1 MDKQIITAEE
11 FRKALRSTQSPARML
26 GDFYLTKNDTSQVGI
41 AISGEASID
50 PVNMTAKVPI
60 STEDLDRVNHV
71 VVQNGIKLAYYE
83 RNPVVLY
90 NHGESGVTEAIALSK
105 RDNEPLA
112 IEIQDGQTYAT
123 AFFNPRLPLS
133 VQYFALVEE
142 KFLRSASVGISP
154 IVVSKGYT
162 NSGEEVLF
170 IEECVLNEWSWV
182 TLPCNPFANIEHK
195 NLSICRE
202 LRDLQ
207 SETANRILT
216 KGLIEGTRLLPVI
229 EKQLRSV
236 INVKPSTPGFTGE
249 ETKQMKTITKDA
261 IKKLKRKEFL
271 AEFRKM
277 AEYDEPSQKLLD
289 EAYEENK
296 FADDMPPKAEE
307 PEVVKEVGE
316 EDMPAPDAIVGED
329 SESVMKL
336 GAQVLRNA
344 YTQLKAACDITK
356 EALGPVEAM
365 DVKEQVSELMEQ
377 VAEVV
382 AAMEAIYSEK
392 YADQPKLMPDESEMK
407 MAEEEMKSF
416 LSASIARPRAVEA
429 YSKRLSQVLLVAKK
443 LKMPAADLA
452 LLSTTA
458 KDLQG
463 LASQAKSYKPDHSKI
478 REEIRAELEKE
489 FADKYSKVE
498 TKLGEIAKAFSEIP
512 KPLAR

>member
-1 MDKQIITAEE
+1 
-11 FRKALRSTQSPARML
+11 ML

-71 VVQNGIKLAYYE
+71 VVQGGIKLTYYE

-123 AFFNPRLPLS
+123 SFFNPRIPLS

-202 LRDLQ
+202 LQDRQ

-236 INVKPSTPGFTGE
+236 INIKTSTPGF
-249 ETKQMKTITKDA
+249 
-261 IKKLKRKEFL
+261 F
-271 AEFRKM
+271 
-277 AEYDEPSQKLLD
+277 
-289 EAYEENK
+289 
-296 FADDMPPKAEE
+296 
-307 PEVVKEVGE
+307 GE
-316 EDMPAPDAIVGED
+316 EDLDLNDPASDPIVGED

-443 LKMPAADLA
+443 LKMPAEDLA

-478 REEIRAELEKE
+478 REEIRTELEKE

-512 KPLAR
+512 KPIAR

>member
-11 FRKALRSTQSPARML
+11 FRKALRATQSPARML
-26 GDFYLTKNDTSQVGI
+26 GDFYLTKNDSGQVGI
-41 AISGEASID
+41 AINGDAAID
-50 PVNMTAKVPI
+50 PVNMTARVPI

-71 VVQNGIKLAYYE
+71 VVQGGIKLAYYE

-105 RDNEPLA
+105 RDTEPLA
-112 IEIQDGQTYAT
+112 VGIENGQTYAT
-123 AFFNPRLPLS
+123 AYFNPRLPLS

-170 IEECVLNEWSWV
+170 IEECVLNEWSFV

-236 INVKPSTPGFTGE
+236 ITIKASTPGISPE
-249 ETKQMKTITKDA
+249 DKNEMKTITKDA

-277 AEYDEPSQKLLD
+277 AEYDEPSQKLFEETL
-289 EAYEENK
+289 EENK
-296 FADDMPPKAEE
+296 FVDDVPKSDDS
-307 PEVVKEVGE
+307 EVVKEVE
-316 EDMPAPDAIVGED
+316 EDMPASDVITGED
-329 SESVMKL
+329 TEEVMKL

-356 EALGPVEAM
+356 EALGPVEAT
-365 DVKEQVSELMEQ
+365 DVKEAVSELMEQ

-392 YADQPKLMPDESEMK
+392 YADQPKLMPEEAEMK

-416 LSASIARPRAVEA
+416 LNASVARPRAVEA
-429 YSKRLSQVLLVAKK
+429 YSKRLTQVLAVAKK
-443 LKMPAADLA
+443 HKIPAADLA
-452 LLSTTA
+452 LLSATA
-458 KDLQG
+458 KDLHS

-478 REEIRAELEKE
+478 REEIRAELEKDYAAKFE
-489 FADKYSKVE
+489 KLEA
-498 TKLGEIAKAFSEIP
+498 KLGEVVKAFAEAP
-512 KPLAR
+512 KPIAR

>member
-1 MDKQIITAEE
+1 MDKQIITAED
-11 FRKALRSTQSPARML
+11 FRKALRATQSPQRML
-26 GDFYLTKNDTSQVGI
+26 GDFYLTKNDSGQVGI
-41 AISGEASID
+41 AINGDAAID
-50 PVNMTAKVPI
+50 PVNMTARVPI

-71 VVQNGIKLAYYE
+71 VVQGGIKLAYYE

-105 RDNEPLA
+105 RDTEPLA
-112 IEIQDGQTYAT
+112 IEIENGQTYAT
-123 AFFNPRLPLS
+123 AYFNPRLPLS

-170 IEECVLNEWSWV
+170 IEECVLNEWSFV

-195 NLSICRE
+195 NLGICRE

-236 INVKPSTPGFTGE
+236 ITIRPSTPGISPE
-249 ETKQMKTITKDA
+249 DKNEMKKITKDA

-277 AEYDEPSQKLLD
+277 AEYDEPSQKLL
-289 EAYEENK
+289 EETLEENK
-296 FADDMPPKAEE
+296 FVDDVPKSDDS
-307 PEVVKEVGE
+307 EVVKEVE
-316 EDMPAPDAIVGED
+316 EDMPASDVITNED
-329 SESVMKL
+329 TEEVMKL

-356 EALGPVEAM
+356 EALGPVEAT
-365 DVKEQVSELMEQ
+365 DVKEAMSELMEQ
-377 VAEVV
+377 VSEVV

-392 YADQPKLMPDESEMK
+392 YADQPKLMPEEAEMK

-416 LSASIARPRAVEA
+416 LNASVARPRAVEA
-429 YSKRLSQVLLVAKK
+429 YSKRLTQVLAVAKK
-443 LKMPAADLA
+443 HKIPAADLA

-458 KDLQG
+458 KDLHS
-463 LASQAKSYKPDHSKI
+463 LASQAKSYKPDNSKI
-478 REEIRAELEKE
+478 RDEIRAELEKE
-489 FADKYSKVE
+489 YAAKFEKLE
-498 TKLGEIAKAFSEIP
+498 TKLGEVVKAFSEAP
-512 KPLAR
+512 KPIAR

>member
-1 MDKQIITAEE
+1 MDKQIITAED
-11 FRKALRSTQSPARML
+11 FRKALRATKSPARML

-41 AISGEASID
+41 AISGEAAID

-71 VVQNGIKLAYYE
+71 VVQGGIKLAYYE

-123 AFFNPRLPLS
+123 SFFNPRIPLS

-182 TLPCNPFANIEHK
+182 TLPCNPFANVEHK
-195 NLSICRE
+195 NLSICQE

-236 INVKPSTPGFTGE
+236 ITIKPSTPGFTE
-249 ETKQMKTITKDA
+249 DKKNMKTITKDA

-271 AEFRKM
+271 DEFRKM

-289 EAYEENK
+289 EALEENK
-296 FADDMPPKAEE
+296 FADDMPKSEE
-307 PEVVKEVGE
+307 PDVVKEVGE

-329 SESVMKL
+329 AESVMKL

-377 VAEVV
+377 VSEVV

-416 LSASIARPRAVEA
+416 LSSSIARPRAVEA
-429 YSKRLSQVLLVAKK
+429 YSKRLSQVLVVAKK

-452 LLSTTA
+452 MLSTTA

-463 LASQAKSYKPDHSKI
+463 LASQAKSYKPDNSKI
-478 REEIRAELEKE
+478 RDEIRAELDKEYAAKFEKLE
-489 FADKYSKVE
+489 A
-498 TKLGEIAKAFSEIP
+498 KLGEVMKAFSEAPRPI
-512 KPLAR
+512 AR

>member
-1 MDKQIITAEE
+1 MDKQIITSED
-11 FRKALRSTQSPARML
+11 FRKSLREAQSPARML
-26 GDFYLTKNDTSQVGI
+26 GDFYLTKNDTGQVGI
-41 AISGEASID
+41 AISGEAAID

-71 VVQNGIKLAYYE
+71 VVQSGIKLAYYE

-90 NHGESGVTEAIALSK
+90 NHGESGITEAIALSK
-105 RDNEPLA
+105 RDNEPLSIG
-112 IEIQDGQTYAT
+112 IENGETFAT
-123 AFFNPRLPLS
+123 AYFNPRLPLS

-162 NSGEEVLF
+162 NAGEEVLF
-170 IEECVLNEWSWV
+170 IEECVLNEWSFV
-182 TLPCNPFANIEHK
+182 TLPCNPFTNIQHK

-236 INVKPSTPGFTGE
+236 ITIKPSTPGFTE
-249 ETKQMKTITKDA
+249 DKKNMKTTTKDA
-261 IKKLKRKEFL
+261 LKKLKRKEFL

-277 AEYDEPSQKLLD
+277 AEYDEPSQKIMED
-289 EAYEENK
+289 VYEENK
-296 FADDMPPKAEE
+296 FVDDVPPKSDDL
-307 PEVVKEVGE
+307 EVVKEVSE
-316 EDMPAPDAIVGED
+316 EDMPASDAIVTED
-329 SESVMKL
+329 HEPVMKL

-377 VAEVV
+377 VSEVV

-392 YADQPKLMPDESEMK
+392 YADQPKLVPDESEMK

-416 LSASIARPRAVEA
+416 LGSSVARPRAVEA
-429 YSKRLSQVLLVAKK
+429 YSKRLSQVLVVAKK

-463 LASQAKSYKPDHSKI
+463 LASQAKSYKPDNSKV
-478 REEIRAELEKE
+478 REEIRAELDKEYAVKFEKL
-489 FADKYSKVE
+489 E
-498 TKLGEIAKAFSEIP
+498 TKLGEVMKAFSEAP
-512 KPLAR
+512 KPIAR

>member
-1 MDKQIITAEE
+1 MDKQIITAED
-11 FRKALRSTQSPARML
+11 FRKALRATQSPARML
-26 GDFYLTKNDTSQVGI
+26 GDFYLTKNDSGQVGI
-41 AISGEASID
+41 AINGDAAID
-50 PVNMTAKVPI
+50 PVNMTARIPI

-71 VVQNGIKLAYYE
+71 VVQGGIKLAYYE

-112 IEIQDGQTYAT
+112 VGIENGQTYAT
-123 AFFNPRLPLS
+123 AYFNPRLPLS

-170 IEECVLNEWSWV
+170 IEECVLNEWSFV

-236 INVKPSTPGFTGE
+236 IDVKPSTPGFTGE
-249 ETKQMKTITKDA
+249 EKKQMKTITKDA
-261 IKKLKRKEFL
+261 LKKLKRKEFL

-289 EAYEENK
+289 EALEENK
-296 FADDMPPKAEE
+296 FADDVAPKSEE
-307 PEVVKEVGE
+307 PEVVKEIE
-316 EDMPAPDAIVGED
+316 EEMPASDVVTGED
-329 SESVMKL
+329 TEEVMKL

-344 YTQLKAACDITK
+344 YTQLKATCDITK
-356 EALGPVEAM
+356 EALGPVEAT
-365 DVKEQVSELMEQ
+365 DVKESLSELMEQ
-377 VAEVV
+377 VSEVV

-416 LSASIARPRAVEA
+416 LNASVARPRAVEA
-429 YSKRLSQVLLVAKK
+429 YSKRLSQVLAVAKK
-443 LKMPAADLA
+443 HKIPAADLA

-458 KDLQG
+458 KDLQT

-478 REEIRAELEKE
+478 RDEIRAEMDKEYAAKFEKL
-489 FADKYSKVE
+489 E
-498 TKLGEIAKAFSEIP
+498 TKLGEVVKAFSEAP
-512 KPLAR
+512 KPIAR

>member
-11 FRKALRSTQSPARML
+11 FRKALRATQSPARML
-26 GDFYLTKNDTSQVGI
+26 GDFYLTKNDSGQVGI
-41 AISGEASID
+41 AINSDAAID
-50 PVNMTAKVPI
+50 PVNMTARVPI

-71 VVQNGIKLAYYE
+71 VVQGGIKLAYYE

-105 RDNEPLA
+105 RDAEPLS
-112 IEIQDGQTYAT
+112 IEIENGQTYAT
-123 AFFNPRLPLS
+123 AYFNPRLPLS

-170 IEECVLNEWSWV
+170 IEECVLNEWSFV

-236 INVKPSTPGFTGE
+236 IDIRASSPGITIQE
-249 ETKQMKTITKDA
+249 PQNMKTITKDA
-261 IKKLKRKEFL
+261 LKKLKRKEFL

-277 AEYDEPSQKLLD
+277 AEYDEPSQKLL
-289 EAYEENK
+289 EETLEENK
-296 FADDMPPKAEE
+296 FVDDIPKSDDS
-307 PEVVKEVGE
+307 EVVKEVE
-316 EDMPAPDAIVGED
+316 EDMPASDVITSED
-329 SESVMKL
+329 TEEVMKL

-356 EALGPVEAM
+356 EALGPVEAT
-365 DVKEQVSELMEQ
+365 DVKEAVSELMEQ
-377 VAEVV
+377 VSEVV

-392 YADQPKLMPDESEMK
+392 YADQPKLMPEEAEMK

-416 LSASIARPRAVEA
+416 LNASVARPRAVEA
-429 YSKRLSQVLLVAKK
+429 YSKRLTQVLAVAKK
-443 LKMPAADLA
+443 HKIPAADLA

-458 KDLQG
+458 KDLHS
-463 LASQAKSYKPDHSKI
+463 LASQAKSYKPDNSKI
-478 REEIRAELEKE
+478 REEIRAELEKDYAAKFE
-489 FADKYSKVE
+489 KLE
-498 TKLGEIAKAFSEIP
+498 TKLGEVVKAFSEAP
-512 KPLAR
+512 KPIAR